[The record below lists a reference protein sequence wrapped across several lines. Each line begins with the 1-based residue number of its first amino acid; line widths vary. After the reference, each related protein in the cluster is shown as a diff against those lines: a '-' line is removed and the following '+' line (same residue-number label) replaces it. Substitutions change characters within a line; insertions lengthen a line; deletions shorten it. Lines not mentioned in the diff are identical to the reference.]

1 MIDVYLHPDLDH
13 EFRSLAE
20 VLDVVRFHPLP
31 EDGAPH
37 SPHVAV
43 VRPASIEIPLP
54 WTQEVPPLIFEET
67 LPTDPAY
74 LRVLIHAFTG
84 VPYDDALV
92 SGQAADALR
101 LIQMIM
107 ENQMPEVDS
116 GEIARASHAWLHN
129 RAVAVHYTLDGSRES
144 VMQAA
149 ELYEQALDRE
159 APADQKA
166 FTARLYADLL
176 TDLEQYEGAARLLED
191 HLRHAQ
197 APESQYFLRAALVQ
211 AYLEPMRPPYDR
223 DVLRLLKA
231 DLQDILQF
239 MRERG
244 YQLEEAQ
251 MLKLGARINEMEALY
266 TEALRCFTR
275 VEQIYKEREAE
286 YPLAMTLKEK
296 GMLLFGWSQSGQP
309 QFLTGAL
316 EALNKSLGHFSQEE
330 DPMSYAEV
338 MHYLGVLY
346 AQFPAM
352 PDKTGIY
359 IARSASCFQEA
370 LKRYRDTDP
379 QRYAM
384 VCTNYATAL
393 HQYPEGN
400 QLKNLQKADGLLE
413 EALAIRT
420 PDFPYERSLSLIN
433 LMEVR
438 LARYELEGRPM
449 EELKQAFEA
458 YAQEV
463 ATLVEDEEL
472 RESARSYVDALKA
485 Y

>member
-1 MIDVYLHPDLDH
+1 MIDLYLHPELAS
-13 EFRSLAE
+13 EFRPLADE
-20 VLDVVRFHPLP
+20 QEMVQFLQLP
-31 EDGAPH
+31 EDGVPRG
-37 SPHVAV
+37 PYMAV
-43 VRPASIEIPLP
+43 VRPGGIDIPLA
-54 WTQEVPPLIFEET
+54 WTQEVPPLIFEES
-67 LPTDPAY
+67 LPAESAY

-84 VPYDDALV
+84 APYDEALV

-101 LIQMIM
+101 LVYMIM
-107 ENQMPEVDS
+107 ANQTPEVYP

-129 RAVAVHYTLDGSRES
+129 RAVAVHYTLNGTQEA
-144 VMQAA
+144 VVQAA
-149 ELYEQALDRE
+149 ELYEQALDCE
-159 APADQKA
+159 APADLKA

-197 APESQYFLRAALVQ
+197 APESQYFLRAALIQ
-211 AYLEPMRPPYDR
+211 AYLEPMRPPYDG
-223 DVLRLLKA
+223 DVIRLLKA
-231 DLQDILQF
+231 DLQDVLQF

-251 MLKLGARINEMEALY
+251 MLKLGARINEMETLY

-275 VEQIYKEREAE
+275 VEQIYKERQAE

-296 GMLLFGWSQSGQP
+296 GILLFGWWQSGQP

-352 PDKTGIY
+352 PDATAIY

-370 LKRYRDTDP
+370 LKRYRDTDS

-384 VCTNYATAL
+384 VCNNYATAL

-400 QLKNLQKADGLLE
+400 QFKNLQKAEGLLE
-413 EALAIRT
+413 EALEFRT
-420 PDFPYERSLSLIN
+420 TDFPYERSLSLIN

-438 LARYELEGRPM
+438 MARYELEGQPM

-463 ATLVEDEEL
+463 SSLVEDEEL